1 MLPLMGFCNTH
12 RPMWTL
18 EEQQHIGQGRH
29 ELSVQ
34 RKYNLS
40 RSLIYQKD
48 LIEKKIPTLP

>member
-1 MLPLMGFCNTH
+1 MLPLMGFCNTQ

-18 EEQQHIGQGRH
+18 KEQQHIGQGRH